1 MAMIDGKRALVLL
14 LLLLPGLVAVAVAD
28 GDKAEEVS
36 SAAKSKAAE
45 EAQGTAA
52 SWTDW
57 AKEKLHVVT
66 HTTSKESNENIEGAR
81 GAANQAGNTASG
93 ITDIGKSKVAE
104 VSAKLQEGYEY
115 AKSTGNEAAAKAYVT
130 AKAVIDKAYE
140 AAGVTSKKTM
150 QATDAAR
157 ENSQGAFEST
167 KQKLEEQHEAA
178 KEVANEQLKAASKL
192 ASDVGEHVKHIAGSG
207 NEEL

>member
-1 MAMIDGKRALVLL
+1 MIDGKRALVLL

-57 AKEKLHVVT
+57 AKEKLHLVT
-66 HTTSKESNENIEGAR
+66 DTTSKESNENIKGAK

-93 ITDIGKSKVAE
+93 ITDIGKAKIAD

-115 AKSTGNEAAAKAYVT
+115 AKSTGNEAVAKAYVT
-130 AKAVIDKAYE
+130 AKAAIDKAYE
-140 AAGVTSKKTM
+140 AAGVASEKTM
-150 QATDAAR
+150 QSTD
-157 ENSQGAFEST
+157 
-167 KQKLEEQHEAA
+167 AA
-178 KEVANEQLKAASKL
+178 KEVVNGQLKAASKL
-192 ASDVGEHVKHIAGSG
+192 ASDVGEHVKRMAGSG

>member
-1 MAMIDGKRALVLL
+1 MAMIDVKRALVL

-45 EAQGTAA
+45 QAQGTAA
-52 SWTDW
+52 SWIDW
-57 AKEKLHVVT
+57 AKQKLHVVT
-66 HTTSKESNENIEGAR
+66 DTTSKKSNENIKGAK

-93 ITDIGKSKVAE
+93 ITDIGRAKVAE

-130 AKAVIDKAYE
+130 AKAAIDKAYE
-140 AAGVTSKKTM
+140 AAGVASEKTA
-150 QATDAAR
+150 QSTDAAR
-157 ENSQGAFEST
+157 GKSQVAFESM
-167 KQKLEEQHEAA
+167 KQKLEEQYEAA
-178 KEVANEQLKAASKL
+178 KEVVNEQLKAASKL
-192 ASDVGEHVKHIAGSG
+192 ASDVGEHAKHMAGSG
-207 NEEL
+207 DEEL